1 MQIQYNF
8 KLHEQHSQYI
18 CIRITHQQADCQ
30 KAKVH
35 PGVQRDP
42 VETRQ
47 RRVGRGPCWPFP
59 LSESSAQCQV
69 QMRRWLKRLEHHWAV
84 TNYGTEGQKQ
94 MIIRCVSKST
104 VADYGTSIILNVPV
118 KVHKRGECT
127 NLRALPL
134 LRLRL
139 EREEKLLLALT

>member
-1 MQIQYNF
+1 MLAIPTVRVF
-8 KLHEQHSQYI
+8 RSVSGADEEVVEEAGAPLGCDKL
-18 CIRITHQQADCQ
+18 RN
-30 KAKVH
+30 
-35 PGVQRDP
+35 
-42 VETRQ
+42 
-47 RRVGRGPCWPFP
+47 RG
-59 LSESSAQCQV
+59 
-69 QMRRWLKRLEHHWAV
+69 
-84 TNYGTEGQKQ
+84 TKQ